1 MVSALRADANIW
13 PVRRGISLADIARVL
28 DVPVVVATQN
38 DPAAIRTHSSFGLD
52 FGVNWS
58 EFIAA
63 VDALCTK
70 GATIIPNVVAN
81 PELSRWIGPLVE
93 RNIRFLVAI
102 PLCDIDG
109 WRLGSIA
116 VVANH
121 KTVARQG
128 IPIRRLGE
136 LGREFVGLAR

>member
-1 MVSALRADANIW
+1 MYSALRADANIW

-38 DPAAIRTHSSFGLD
+38 DLAAIRTHSSFGLD

-70 GATIIPNVVAN
+70 GATIIPNVQAN
-81 PELSRWIGPLVE
+81 PELSQWIGPLVE
-93 RNIRFLVAI
+93 RDIRFLVAI